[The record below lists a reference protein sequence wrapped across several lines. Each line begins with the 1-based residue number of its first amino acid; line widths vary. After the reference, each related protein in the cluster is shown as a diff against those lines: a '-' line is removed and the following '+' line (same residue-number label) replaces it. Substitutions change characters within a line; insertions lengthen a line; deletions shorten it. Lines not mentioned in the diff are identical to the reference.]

1 MQTVL
6 NAARSL
12 PQEENS
18 MDDALEK
25 RLIELSRRAF
35 QQGCYCFTHFLDLAA
50 LNAFSRLLPSLPPVP
65 WRLFGGVEGCE
76 RKILRLGDAD
86 FCGYEMPFPIV
97 CLHIKPLNE
106 RFAEPLTHRDYLGA
120 LMALGIERELLGDIV
135 TREKEAFLFCEEHIA
150 PYLAEHFTQA
160 RRTSLCC
167 QAVDTPPAGELFKT
181 ERRLA
186 QLSSERLDALIA
198 HIFKLPRGDAQALF
212 PQWKIFVDGRQCES
226 ASYAPKPG
234 EIISVRGQ
242 GRMRYVGMESLS
254 KKGKCNVAVELYI

>member
-1 MQTVL
+1 
-6 NAARSL
+6 
-12 PQEENS
+12 
-18 MDDALEK
+18 MDDIRSAL
-25 RLIELSRRAF
+25 
-35 QQGCYCFTHFLDLAA
+35 LAV
-50 LNAFSRLLPSLPPVP
+50 NV
-65 WRLFGGVEGCE
+65 
-76 RKILRLGDAD
+76 
-86 FCGYEMPFPIV
+86 
-97 CLHIKPLNE
+97 
-106 RFAEPLTHRDYLGA
+106 
-120 LMALGIERELLGDIV
+120 GIFHTE
-135 TREKEAFLFCEEHIA
+135 LFCEEHIA

-212 PQWKIFVDGRQCES
+212 PQGKIFVDGRQCES